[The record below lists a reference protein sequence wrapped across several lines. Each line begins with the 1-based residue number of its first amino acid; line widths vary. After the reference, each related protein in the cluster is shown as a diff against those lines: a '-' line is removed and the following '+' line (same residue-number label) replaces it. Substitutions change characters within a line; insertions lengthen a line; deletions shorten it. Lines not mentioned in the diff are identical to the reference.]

1 MSSCSAAEEILWLN
15 GVAHVVKDIAEVAL
29 VLATLVDRWKHGR
42 DVALKSASLSDVVV
56 KIVAIRVD
64 IRLPRLDIKRTRFKV
79 LQF

>member
-1 MSSCSAAEEILWLN
+1 M
-15 GVAHVVKDIAEVAL
+15 
-29 VLATLVDRWKHGR
+29 
-42 DVALKSASLSDVVV
+42 ALKSASLSDVVV